1 MRNIKKEYKKYVVIY
16 FLIYIIINIAIIAF
30 NNNLISGDILN
41 ILQNNEFIIKPL
53 YSIIAIP
60 LITIIGLVIM
70 NSVSSRFKE
79 IIIFWKLKYA
89 LPGFRWQSKIVCK
102 DSKLNIEILN
112 KKYGKNLSPKKQQD
126 IWYKAYQRCKSDEGI
141 LESHKEYLFSRDL
154 CTTTVLLIPIIVIIY
169 LFSKMYFNLHISF
182 LIINISIL
190 ISIYLLLV
198 WITRN
203 SANRFV
209 CNVLALDSLNN
220 Q

>member
-1 MRNIKKEYKKYVVIY
+1 MRNIKKEYKKYVVSY
-16 FLIYIIINIAIIAF
+16 FLIYIIINIVIIAF
-30 NNNLISGDILN
+30 NNNLISSDILN

-70 NSVSSRFKE
+70 NSVSSKFKE

-89 LPGFRWQSKIVCK
+89 LPGFRWQSKIARK

-112 KKYGKNLSPKKQQD
+112 KRYGKNLSPQKQQD
-126 IWYKAYQRCKSDEGI
+126 IWYKAYQRYKSDEGI

-169 LFSKMYFNLHISF
+169 LFSKIYFNLHISF
-182 LIINISIL
+182 LIINIIIL

-209 CNVLALDSLNN
+209 CNVLALDSINK
-220 Q
+220 

>member
-1 MRNIKKEYKKYVVIY
+1 MRNIKKEYKKYVVSY
-16 FLIYIIINIAIIAF
+16 FLIYIIINIVIIAF
-30 NNNLISGDILN
+30 NNNLISSDILN

-70 NSVSSRFKE
+70 NSVSSKFKE

-89 LPGFRWQSKIVCK
+89 LPGFRWQSKIARK

-112 KKYGKNLSPKKQQD
+112 KRYGKNLSPQKQQD
-126 IWYKAYQRCKSDEGI
+126 IWYKAYQRYKSDEGI

-169 LFSKMYFNLHISF
+169 LFSEIYFNLHISF
-182 LIINISIL
+182 LIINIIIL

-209 CNVLALDSLNN
+209 CNVLALDSINK
-220 Q
+220 

>member
-1 MRNIKKEYKKYVVIY
+1 MRNIKKEYKKYVVSY
-16 FLIYIIINIAIIAF
+16 FLIYIIINIVIIAF
-30 NNNLISGDILN
+30 NNNLISRDILK
-41 ILQNNEFIIKPL
+41 ILQNNDFIIKPL

-70 NSVSSRFKE
+70 NSVSSKFKE
-79 IIIFWKLKYA
+79 FIIFWKLKYA
-89 LPGFRWQSKIVCK
+89 LPGFRWQSNIACK

-112 KKYGKNLSPKKQQD
+112 KKYGKNLSSQKQQD
-126 IWYKAYQRCKSDEGI
+126 IWYKAYQRCKSDEEI

-154 CTTTVLLIPIIVIIY
+154 CTTTVLLIPIIVII
-169 LFSKMYFNLHISF
+169 FIISKIYFNLHISF
-182 LIINISIL
+182 LIINIIVL

-209 CNVLALDSLNN
+209 CNVLALDCSTK
-220 Q
+220 

>member
-1 MRNIKKEYKKYVVIY
+1 MRNIKKEYKKYVVSY
-16 FLIYIIINIAIIAF
+16 FLIYIIINIVIIAF
-30 NNNLISGDILN
+30 NNNLISSDILN

-70 NSVSSRFKE
+70 NSVSSKFKE

-89 LPGFRWQSKIVCK
+89 LPGFRWQSKIACK

-112 KKYGKNLSPKKQQD
+112 KKYVKNLLPQKQQD
-126 IWYKAYQRCKSDEGI
+126 IWYKAYQRYKSDEGI

-169 LFSKMYFNLHISF
+169 LFSKIYFNLHISF
-182 LIINISIL
+182 LIINIIIL

-209 CNVLALDSLNN
+209 CNVLALDSINK
-220 Q
+220 

>member
-1 MRNIKKEYKKYVVIY
+1 MRNIKKEYKKYVVSY
-16 FLIYIIINIAIIAF
+16 FLIYIIINIVIIAF
-30 NNNLISGDILN
+30 NNNLISSDILN

-70 NSVSSRFKE
+70 NSVSSKFKE

-89 LPGFRWQSKIVCK
+89 LPGFRWQSKIARK

-112 KKYGKNLSPKKQQD
+112 KRYGKNLSPQKQQD
-126 IWYKAYQRCKSDEGI
+126 IWYKAYQRYKSDEGI
-141 LESHKEYLFSRDL
+141 LASHKEYLFSRDL

-169 LFSKMYFNLHISF
+169 LFSKIYFNLHISF
-182 LIINISIL
+182 LIINIIIL

-209 CNVLALDSLNN
+209 CNVLALDSINK
-220 Q
+220 